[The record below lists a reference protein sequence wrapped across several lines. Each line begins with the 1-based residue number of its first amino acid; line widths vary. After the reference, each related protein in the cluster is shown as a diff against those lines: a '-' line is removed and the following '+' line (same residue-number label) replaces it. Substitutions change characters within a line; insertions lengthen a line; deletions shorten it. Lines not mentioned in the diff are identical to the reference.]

1 MPEFRLPEATLID
14 IKRISKDYQNKWQAK
29 INYSRLFDLKEEYKF
44 PDTYCEFSALGCVGE
59 YSKKIIV
66 GTLTSTMNL
75 KQHFYI
81 IDIKMR
87 DNKYNDYRE
96 YVEFND
102 PETGLAIRPVFKYNE
117 IKQHCQIFEEL
128 EPGYLLVTFGNY
140 PNRMVYDRQI
150 KDCYI
155 GTCFW
160 ENPKPIPTGNKYNII
175 NYKNKEKDIRE
186 YQEVTFEGNEGRYII
201 KNDKIYKVEPVY
213 FLVDVKKGFAI
224 SRDVLF
230 CLPTFVN
237 AKEASSIKETL
248 PYEFLNTYFVPEL
261 VQSITRQNE
270 KEIIS
275 EENPVIKA
283 LIDSILQLIKNTCI
297 ENIVKKELQNLIN
310 EYNNDLEK
318 EKNEKEDIGLTL
330 IVPETPESKFIE
342 KLQSLYSKI
351 ETFSYY
357 KESKI
362 IYSCLNT
369 EKELDIDSELYK
381 DIATILSYILPT
393 LPEDLRKEYQEQ
405 IKKILEYAEVLIN
418 ELYQTPNKEQINIE
432 LKVRARLQPILEKL
446 QKDVATNYIAINLN
460 EIISGLFKT
469 SSDLYQAHLF
479 DSINSILKEIEILIE
494 SNKLETYKT
503 TLTEILNNED
513 INNEN
518 YLISLYIKLIKLKN
532 KIAEELN
539 KSEKLERKKIKR
551 KYF

>member
-1 MPEFRLPEATLID
+1 MPEFRLPEASLIS
-14 IKRISKDYQNKWQAK
+14 IKTIAKNVNNGIFAKKSYSK
-29 INYSRLFDLKEEYKF
+29 LFDNEYYFF
-44 PDTYCEFSALGCVGE
+44 PNCNTFSCQKN
-59 YSKKIIV
+59 YPWYY
-66 GTLTSTMNL
+66 LTSSMGISSTS
-75 KQHFYI
+75 KSKVFYCAVRPKSKW
-81 IDIKMR
+81 DTQRFEKV
-87 DNKYNDYRE
+87 NHNALE
-96 YVEFND
+96 L
-102 PETGLAIRPVFKYNE
+102 GIRPVFKYSE
-117 IKQHCQIFEEL
+117 IKAYCKIMEEI
-128 EPGYLLVTFGNY
+128 EPGYLIVTFGKY
-140 PNRMVYDRQI
+140 PSKIIYDNDNPFQEN
-150 KDCYI
+150 KADSD
-155 GTCFW
+155 FW
-160 ENPKPIPTGNKYNII
+160 KNQEPILTGNKYTLISIKDNE
-175 NYKNKEKDIRE
+175 KE
-186 YQEVTFEGNEGRYII
+186 YPEVEFAGIEGRFVI
-201 KNDKIYKVEPVY
+201 DDAIYKVEPVR
-213 FLVDVKKGFAI
+213 FLVDVKKDFAI
-224 SRDVLF
+224 SEDIMF
-230 CLPTFVN
+230 NLPTLVD
-237 AKEASSIKETL
+237 ARKVSSYKETL

-261 VQSITRQNE
+261 MQGII
-270 KEIIS
+270 KEHEQECIEN
-275 EENPVIKA
+275 EENPLIKD

-357 KESKI
+357 KENKI

-381 DIATILSYILPT
+381 DIATILNYILPT

-405 IKKILEYAEVLIN
+405 IREILEYAKLLIN
-418 ELYQTPNKEQINIE
+418 ELYQTPNKEKINIE

-446 QKDVATNYIAINLN
+446 AKDVATNYIYINMQ

-479 DSINSILKEIEILIE
+479 DSINSIVKEIEILIE
-494 SNKLETYKT
+494 SNKLEKYKT
-503 TLTEILNNED
+503 PLTEILNKED

-518 YLISLYIKLIKLKN
+518 YVINLYIKLIKLKN
-532 KIAEELN
+532 RIEEELN